1 MTTDIPLARR
11 DQILQRLEQ
20 GLPVVANSLA
30 AEFNVSEDAIR
41 RDLRA
46 LAADGLCRRVYGGA
60 LPVHSS
66 SKPMAARVG
75 EDWPRKEALARVAA
89 KTIQAHEFIFLD
101 AGSTNLAMVDH
112 LPEDK
117 GLTVATNSID
127 IAMAVK
133 SRGDLELI
141 MVGGAVDAE
150 VGGCIDASAIQ
161 AVAAMNIDRCFLGA
175 CALSAKSGLGAI
187 HHGDALFKRA
197 VLTVSQTCIVM
208 VSNEKLSAKAPHRI
222 AQAKVLN
229 QVILEEDAPT
239 DVLAEL
245 RRSGVAF
252 LLAKVST

>member
-1 MTTDIPLARR
+1 
-11 DQILQRLEQ
+11 
-20 GLPVVANSLA
+20 
-30 AEFNVSEDAIR
+30 
-41 RDLRA
+41 
-46 LAADGLCRRVYGGA
+46 
-60 LPVHSS
+60 
-66 SKPMAARVG
+66 
-75 EDWPRKEALARVAA
+75 
-89 KTIQAHEFIFLD
+89 
-101 AGSTNLAMVDH
+101 
-112 LPEDK
+112 
-117 GLTVATNSID
+117 
-127 IAMAVK
+127 
-133 SRGDLELI
+133 
-141 MVGGAVDAE
+141 
-150 VGGCIDASAIQ
+150 
-161 AVAAMNIDRCFLGA
+161 MNIDRCFLGA